1 MTPWGLKHDA
11 LSRMSKTRTV
21 LLLSAK
27 DPVWQGSPWHFGDG
41 EAAATCRQSQPKPA
55 RGSDRSIPV
64 FVKGMWYLWCVIS
77 SHHEP
82 LGLWDEHGL
91 EVKPEPKRSG
101 AERLQISSNLISWP
115 NCTFSW
121 TLGGSK
127 MNHGLPGWLWRGKGL
142 PGCISVSLW
151 PNRSPALSDSNCH
164 TPLAGF
170 SCKNEISEFWT
181 KFMQFAN

>member
-1 MTPWGLKHDA
+1 MTPRGLKHDA
-11 LSRMSKTRTV
+11 VSRMSKTRTV

-64 FVKGMWYLWCVIS
+64 FVKGMRYLWCVIS

-91 EVKPEPKRSG
+91 EVNQSLKEVVRNS
-101 AERLQISSNLISWP
+101 LQISSNLISWP

-127 MNHGLPGWLWRGKGL
+127 MNHGLPD
-142 PGCISVSLW
+142 GCEGEKAC
-151 PNRSPALSDSNCH
+151 RATSPCPYSRTEALHCRIVIAIH
-164 TPLAGF
+164 L
-170 SCKNEISEFWT
+170 CRLL
-181 KFMQFAN
+181 M